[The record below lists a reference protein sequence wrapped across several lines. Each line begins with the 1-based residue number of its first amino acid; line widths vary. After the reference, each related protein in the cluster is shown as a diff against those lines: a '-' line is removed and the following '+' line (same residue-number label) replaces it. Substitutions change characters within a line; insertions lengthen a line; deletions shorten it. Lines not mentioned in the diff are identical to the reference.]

1 MSRRVRFSF
10 KRMGQYREHE
20 AIFGQW
26 GTVTR
31 RRNDPFLLVQSVDPS
46 EHLNFYLT
54 CGDQEGLLPANR
66 IVGELLE
73 KHHFKYEFHSGPGGH
88 NWNQWNS
95 LLQSVFDSLLLHLG
109 V

>member
-1 MSRRVRFSF
+1 MGNGELRRAVEMILFYGCS
-10 KRMGQYREHE
+10 QLSL
-20 AIFGQW
+20 
-26 GTVTR
+26 
-31 RRNDPFLLVQSVDPS
+31 P

-66 IVGELLE
+66 IFGELLE

-88 NWNQWNS
+88 DWNQWNS
-95 LLQSVFDSLLLHLG
+95 RLQSVFDSLLLHLG